1 LEKNN
6 RIYSRG
12 MLVKFL
18 IKTGLYR
25 NILLATVFTNILALA
40 VPLYTMNVYDRVLP
54 DFDQATLLTL
64 TIGVGIALLFDFLLK
79 IMRSESLNNLADNLG
94 CHVEKDFFD
103 RVLKDDNLSSK
114 SIGQK
119 LTIFQE
125 LSNIRGFQILKIL
138 PFLFD
143 VPFFLLFVMI
153 IYLISP
159 TLAILPFLGAVLF
172 LIIGAIG
179 IYISNHYEDNK
190 INNLQN
196 KNNILLETFQ
206 GAETFNRLDA
216 FDERSDKWSHALD
229 ETSKAQRPEA
239 FIQNILTHSATFT
252 IFLVS
257 ISIIYMGAYEVSEN
271 ALTLG
276 GLIAISI
283 LSSRAL
289 SPISALVPIISG
301 YQNYKN
307 SKDRTFHLLS
317 DDIDIMNNEQSS
329 EKKLQG
335 GLSLKNVSYK
345 YSKQNDFALQK
356 INLEIK
362 SKDRYA
368 IIGASGTGKTT
379 LIKMLSGI
387 LKPEEGA
394 VLWDEFHLNS
404 ISTSQRSNHIG
415 ISSQEDY
422 IFSGTLFDNVFMGVN
437 KEFQN
442 DEDHI
447 ATVCFLSGLDL
458 FMKQSGYGWDT
469 EILEKGS
476 NLSTGAKQSISLARA
491 LMHKPQILIL
501 DEPLN
506 GLDFTIEKRLIDNLP
521 QWLNDRTFIMVTHR
535 TSLLPLV
542 ENIILMEKGQI
553 KNQGSRDDIVKAL
566 S

>member
-1 LEKNN
+1 LEKDSH
-6 RIYSRG
+6 IYSRS
-12 MLVKFL
+12 MLIKFL

-25 NILLATVFTNILALA
+25 NILLATVFINILALA

-64 TIGVGIALLFDFLLK
+64 TIGVCIALLFDFLLK
-79 IMRSESLNNLADNLG
+79 ILRSESINNLADNLG
-94 CHVEKDFFD
+94 HHVENDFFE
-103 RVLKDDNLSSK
+103 RVLKDDNLLSK
-114 SIGQK
+114 PMGQK
-119 LTIFQE
+119 LTLFQE
-125 LSNIRGFQILKIL
+125 LSHIRGFQILKIL

-143 VPFFLLFVMI
+143 VPFFLLFVVI

-179 IYISNHYEDNK
+179 VYISNHYEDNK

-206 GAETFNRLDA
+206 GAETFNRLNA
-216 FDERSDKWSHALD
+216 HSERIGKWS
-229 ETSKAQRPEA
+229 ETINNVFKAQKPESI
-239 FIQNILTHSATFT
+239 IQNILTHSATFT

-257 ISIIYMGAYEVSEN
+257 ISIIYMGAYAVSEN

-289 SPISALVPIISG
+289 SPISALVPIIAG

-307 SKDRTFHLLS
+307 SKERTFSLMNDVDFLN
-317 DDIDIMNNEQSS
+317 NNEKSS
-329 EKKLQG
+329 EKKLSG
-335 GLSLKNVSYK
+335 GLSLKDVSCE
-345 YSKQNDFALQK
+345 YSNQNDFALQNINLK
-356 INLEIK
+356 INP
-362 SKDRYA
+362 KDRYA

-379 LIKMLSGI
+379 LIKTLSGI
-387 LKPEEGA
+387 LKPVEGA
-394 VLWDEFHLNS
+394 VLWDEFFLDS
-404 ISTSQRSNHIG
+404 ISVSQRSKHIG
-415 ISSQEDY
+415 LSSQEDY
-422 IFSGTLFDNVFMGVN
+422 IFSGTLFENVFMGVN
-437 KEFQN
+437 AEFQK

-447 ATVCFLSGLDL
+447 AKICFLSGLDL
-458 FMKQSGYGWDT
+458 FMKQTGYGWDT

-491 LMHKPQILIL
+491 LMHKPKILIL

-506 GLDFTIEKRLIDNLP
+506 GLDFTIEKRLIDHLP
-521 QWLNDRTFIMVTHR
+521 EWLDGRTFIMVTHR

-553 KNQGSRDDIVKAL
+553 KKQGSRDNIIKAL